1 MKEVIYNKHNLKE
14 EDINKRVYRARAV
27 IINSDNEILLG
38 FCKNTYQFPGGYA
51 EENET
56 ISDCLKREVLEE
68 TGIVIEDKQYNPFY
82 IIKHYNPNHPEE
94 GINSYTELNYFV
106 VSTEQKYDVKNMNLD
121 EFEKENNF
129 ELRYV
134 NLKDF
139 EKTLNDSMKDN
150 RKNEIVYPEMLDVLK
165 AYNKLEK
172 DKFKR

>member
-1 MKEVIYNKHNLKE
+1 
-14 EDINKRVYRARAV
+14 
-27 IINSDNEILLG
+27 
-38 FCKNTYQFPGGYA
+38 
-51 EENET
+51 
-56 ISDCLKREVLEE
+56 
-68 TGIVIEDKQYNPFY
+68 
-82 IIKHYNPNHPEE
+82 
-94 GINSYTELNYFV
+94 
-106 VSTEQKYDVKNMNLD
+106 MNLD